1 MLKAT
6 QKQSIGIDVSCKDFA
21 ACYCLRDFHE
31 GHIFSDVHTFSNDKH
46 GFNQFMRWVAKT
58 VTKGSETI
66 FLMEATGVY
75 HQELVYHLHKLKK
88 KIVVALPNKTRNFFK
103 SLNIKSKTDELDA
116 KVLSRFALEREH
128 QLWQPPSE
136 SYKKL
141 RELTRH
147 YKQLQE
153 QRTSVGNILHS
164 NETAFEVDE
173 LIKESNKAII
183 KVIDSR
189 IDECVKA
196 IKKLISEDEEI
207 KSNIGLL
214 TSIKGVGMLTAAI
227 TLAETDGFHGFSS
240 SKQLVSFAGF
250 DVVHF
255 ESGTSVKR
263 KSHISKKGN
272 KYIRGSLYF
281 PGMAAVR
288 HNKKLKDNYARIR
301 SRGAEKMVGQVA
313 VQRKLLVLMYTIWK
327 TKTPY
332 DPNYKKV
339 APAKAGATQDTTSNE
354 MVP

>member
-1 MLKAT
+1 
-6 QKQSIGIDVSCKDFA
+6 
-21 ACYCLRDFHE
+21 
-31 GHIFSDVHTFSNDKH
+31 
-46 GFNQFMRWVAKT
+46 
-58 VTKGSETI
+58 
-66 FLMEATGVY
+66 
-75 HQELVYHLHKLKK
+75 
-88 KIVVALPNKTRNFFK
+88 
-103 SLNIKSKTDELDA
+103 
-116 KVLSRFALEREH
+116 
-128 QLWQPPSE
+128 
-136 SYKKL
+136 
-141 RELTRH
+141 
-147 YKQLQE
+147 
-153 QRTSVGNILHS
+153 
-164 NETAFEVDE
+164 
-173 LIKESNKAII
+173 
-183 KVIDSR
+183 
-189 IDECVKA
+189 
-196 IKKLISEDEEI
+196 
-207 KSNIGLL
+207 
-214 TSIKGVGMLTAAI
+214 MLTAAI